1 MVLKGEPGWICLMCC
16 NADVLFSVLVLHWV
30 TQVDSA
36 RGSTGTGSHSH
47 QATVDND
54 RPATNA
60 TRGVPRTRRGSSN
73 VVNAKA
79 SWPGHRH
86 RESESKKGIPL
97 GVIKTE
103 CRGMTFSKGRGSEDC
118 IVELDKIRVQT
129 EHTRE
134 IEIDFRSES
143 ETTETREYNTYKG
156 EESMSA
162 EKMV

>member
-1 MVLKGEPGWICLMCC
+1 MCC

-30 TQVDSA
+30 TQVDST

-54 RPATNA
+54 RPATDAIHNVL
-60 TRGVPRTRRGSSN
+60 RIRRESSTIAN
-73 VVNAKA
+73 VKA
-79 SWPGHRH
+79 SWPSHSH

-97 GVIKTE
+97 GVITTE
-103 CRGMTFSKGRGSEDC
+103 CRGISFSKGRESEDH
-118 IVELDKIRVQT
+118 IVELDKIRV
-129 EHTRE
+129 HTDHTQQ
-134 IEIDFRSES
+134 IELDFRSEG

-156 EESMSA
+156 EGSMCA

>member
-1 MVLKGEPGWICLMCC
+1 MCC

-30 TQVDSA
+30 TQVDST

-47 QATVDND
+47 QATIDND
-54 RPATNA
+54 RLTTDATH
-60 TRGVPRTRRGSSN
+60 GVPRIRRESSN

-79 SWPGHRH
+79 SWPGHRQ

-97 GVIKTE
+97 GVITTE
-103 CRGMTFSKGRGSEDC
+103 CRGISFSKGRGSEDH

-129 EHTRE
+129 EHTRQ
-134 IEIDFRSES
+134 IEIDGRSES